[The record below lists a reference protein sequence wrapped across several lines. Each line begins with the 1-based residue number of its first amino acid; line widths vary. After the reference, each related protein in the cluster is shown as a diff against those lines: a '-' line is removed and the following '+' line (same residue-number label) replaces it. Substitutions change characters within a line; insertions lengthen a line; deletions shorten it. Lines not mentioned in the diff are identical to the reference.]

1 MNADRKAL
9 AWETVALE
17 AQYLDEKNWDA
28 WLDLYREDAVF
39 WVPTW
44 TSEDTLATDPATQL
58 SFIYLE
64 GRSYL
69 AERVFRV
76 KSGRSVAAMP
86 APRTVHLVT
95 FSSVSAQAADAG
107 GCCVKSAWLSQ
118 VYDHK
123 TASAVSYAGR
133 YEHELAWDGERYRIA
148 RKKVVISNDQLQ
160 SKVDFFYI

>member
-1 MNADRKAL
+1 MNAERKSL

-17 AQYLDEKNWDA
+17 AQHLDEKNWDA
-28 WLDLYREDAVF
+28 WLDLYRADAVF

-44 TSEDTLATDPATQL
+44 TGEETLASDPATQL

-64 GRSYL
+64 GRAYL
-69 AERVFRV
+69 EERVFRV

-86 APRTVHLVT
+86 APRTVHLLSC
-95 FSSVSAQAADAG
+95 SSIGASDDAG
-107 GCCVKSAWLSQ
+107 CRVKSAWVSH

-123 TASAVSYAGR
+123 TASSVSYAGR
-133 YEHELAWDGERYRIA
+133 YEHDLAWDGGCFRIA
-148 RKKVVISNDQLQ
+148 RKKVVIANDQLQ